1 MAECRKTK
9 QAMEKIK
16 LRILGQAKSESTPE
30 HFIVILEDSQEERR
44 LPIVI
49 GPYEAQAIAIG
60 LEGIDVGRPM
70 THDLLKNTIA
80 AFYGELKEVVIDR
93 IEEGV
98 FHAKLQCAG
107 ADDKIFSIDA
117 RSSDAIAMAVRF
129 DCPIYTYE
137 QVLQEAGLPAEEAE
151 IVGEEEA
158 APEAPTRPDPS
169 RPLTAYSPRELQLFL
184 EKALEREDYES
195 AAKIRDVLNEEQ

>member
-1 MAECRKTK
+1 MD
-9 QAMEKIK
+9 KIP
-16 LRILGQAKSESTPE
+16 LRILGQAKSDSTPE
-30 HFIVILEDSQEERR
+30 HFIIILEDSKESRR

-60 LEGIDVGRPM
+60 LEGISVGRPM

-80 AFYGELKEVVIDR
+80 AFQGELKEVVIDR

-98 FHAKLQCAG
+98 FHASLQCEDATQQQ
-107 ADDKIFSIDA
+107 FSIDA

-137 QVLQEAGLPAEEAE
+137 PVLSEAALPAEDTE
-151 IVGEEEA
+151 IIYEGE
-158 APEAPTRPDPS
+158 APEPPAPARPDPDK
-169 RPLTAYSPRELQLFL
+169 PLHEYAKAELENFL

-195 AAKIRDVLNEEQ
+195 AAKLRDAINNKSKN

>member
-1 MAECRKTK
+1 MN
-9 QAMEKIK
+9 KIP
-16 LRILGQAKSESTPE
+16 LRILGQAKSDSTPE
-30 HFIVILEDSQEERR
+30 HFIIILEDGKESRR

-60 LEGIDVGRPM
+60 LEGISVGRPM

-80 AFYGELKEVVIDR
+80 AFQGELKEVVIDR

-98 FHAKLQCAG
+98 FHARLQCEDA
-107 ADDKIFSIDA
+107 AQKQVSIDA

-137 QVLQEAGLPAEEAE
+137 PVLTEAALPAEDTE
-151 IVGEEEA
+151 IIYEEGE
-158 APEAPTRPDPS
+158 PEPEPVPTRPDPEKA
-169 RPLTAYSPRELQLFL
+169 LHEYSKQELETFL
-184 EKALEREDYES
+184 DRALEREDYES
-195 AAKIRDVLNEEQ
+195 AAKLRDAINNKSKN

>member
-1 MAECRKTK
+1 MN
-9 QAMEKIK
+9 KIP
-16 LRILGQAKSESTPE
+16 LRILGQAKSDSTPE
-30 HFIVILEDSQEERR
+30 HFIIILEDDKESRR

-60 LEGIDVGRPM
+60 LEGISVGRPM

-80 AFYGELKEVVIDR
+80 AFQGELKEVVIDR

-98 FHAKLQCAG
+98 FHARLQCEDA
-107 ADDKIFSIDA
+107 AKQEFSIDA

-137 QVLQEAGLPAEEAE
+137 PVLSEAALPAEETE
-151 IVGEEEA
+151 IVYEGEE
-158 APEAPTRPDPS
+158 PKPAPTRPDPDK
-169 RPLTAYSPRELQLFL
+169 PLHEYAKAELENFL

-195 AAKIRDVLNEEQ
+195 AAKLRDAITNKSNN

>member
-1 MAECRKTK
+1 MD
-9 QAMEKIK
+9 KIP
-16 LRILGQAKSESTPE
+16 LRILGQAKSDSTPE
-30 HFIVILEDSQEERR
+30 HFIIILEDGKASRR

-60 LEGIDVGRPM
+60 LEGISVGRPM

-80 AFYGELKEVVIDR
+80 AFHGELKEVVIDR

-98 FHAKLQCAG
+98 FHARLQCEDASRQQ
-107 ADDKIFSIDA
+107 FSIDA

-137 QVLQEAGLPAEEAE
+137 PVLSEAALPAEDTE
-151 IVGEEEA
+151 IIYEGD
-158 APEAPTRPDPS
+158 APEPAPTQPDPNK
-169 RPLTAYSPRELQLFL
+169 PLHEYSVQELETFL
-184 EKALEREDYES
+184 ERALEREDYES
-195 AAKIRDVLNEEQ
+195 AAKLRDTINNKSNN

>member
-1 MAECRKTK
+1 MD
-9 QAMEKIK
+9 KIP
-16 LRILGQAKSESTPE
+16 LRILGQAKSDSTPE
-30 HFIVILEDSQEERR
+30 HFIIILEDSRESRR

-60 LEGIDVGRPM
+60 LEGISVGRPM

-80 AFYGELKEVVIDR
+80 AFQGAIKEVVIDR

-98 FHAKLQCAG
+98 FHARLQCEDASR
-107 ADDKIFSIDA
+107 KQFSIDA

-137 QVLQEAGLPAEEAE
+137 PVLSEAALPAEDTE
-151 IVGEEEA
+151 IIYEGD
-158 APEAPTRPDPS
+158 APEQKSAPAQPDPDK
-169 RPLTAYSPRELQLFL
+169 PLHEYPRKELETFL
-184 EKALEREDYES
+184 ERALEREDYES
-195 AAKIRDVLNEEQ
+195 AAKLRDAINNKLNN

>member
-1 MAECRKTK
+1 MN
-9 QAMEKIK
+9 KIP
-16 LRILGQAKSESTPE
+16 LRILGQAKSDSTPE
-30 HFIVILEDSQEERR
+30 HFIIILEDDKESRR

-60 LEGIDVGRPM
+60 LEGISVGRPM

-80 AFYGELKEVVIDR
+80 AFQGELKEVVIDR

-98 FHAKLQCAG
+98 FHARLQCEDATKQG
-107 ADDKIFSIDA
+107 FSIDA

-137 QVLQEAGLPAEEAE
+137 PVLSEAALPAEETE
-151 IVGEEEA
+151 IVYEGEE
-158 APEAPTRPDPS
+158 PKPAPTRPDPDK
-169 RPLTAYSPRELQLFL
+169 PLHEYAKVELENFL

-195 AAKIRDVLNEEQ
+195 AAKLRDAITNKSNN

>member
-1 MAECRKTK
+1 MD
-9 QAMEKIK
+9 KIP
-16 LRILGQAKSESTPE
+16 LRILGQAKSDSTPE
-30 HFIVILEDSQEERR
+30 HFIIILEDGKESRR

-60 LEGIDVGRPM
+60 LEGISVGRPM

-80 AFYGELKEVVIDR
+80 AFQGELKEVVIDR

-98 FHAKLQCAG
+98 FHARLQCEDASRQQ
-107 ADDKIFSIDA
+107 FSIDA

-137 QVLQEAGLPAEEAE
+137 PVLSEAALPAEDTE
-151 IVGEEEA
+151 IIYEGD
-158 APEAPTRPDPS
+158 APEPTPTQPDPNK
-169 RPLTAYSPRELQLFL
+169 PLHEYSKKELETFL
-184 EKALEREDYES
+184 ERALEREDYES
-195 AAKIRDVLNEEQ
+195 AAKLRDTINNKSNN